1 MIKRADLYIIGY
13 RFNSKWYH
21 FWDSDLMLDGSI
33 RASEY
38 LAYENDICSELGANS
53 LRYGVELMNYPD
65 SKSRKRGCEIFYVH
79 ISESARFLPIQSLIC
94 QGFLRGGLVDFES
107 PILSETTLFEWAEG
121 TAEEI
126 DVVCY
131 AYASRKPDFFKFKDA
146 FDYMGNLVRN
156 GECLSKAWA
165 TYCLLETQDLFQT
178 LDVTLSQC
186 RIRNVHSLRNV
197 LGLLANQK
205 LEELRTLIVDDPA
218 LDAEENHQRRVNRR
232 AKIDSWT
239 QDRNRNVVA
248 TKKVELSGKKGR

>member
-1 MIKRADLYIIGY
+1 
-13 RFNSKWYH
+13 
-21 FWDSDLMLDGSI
+21 
-33 RASEY
+33 
-38 LAYENDICSELGANS
+38 
-53 LRYGVELMNYPD
+53 
-65 SKSRKRGCEIFYVH
+65 
-79 ISESARFLPIQSLIC
+79 
-94 QGFLRGGLVDFES
+94 
-107 PILSETTLFEWAEG
+107 
-121 TAEEI
+121 
-126 DVVCY
+126 
-131 AYASRKPDFFKFKDA
+131 
-146 FDYMGNLVRN
+146 MGNLVRN